1 MHLENLPN
9 LRCVNIGGSP
19 MAKEFPL
26 ESLNIINCPK
36 IEILD
41 IPHIK
46 LTNIDISGLKN
57 LYELHCYNSSISTIW
72 VWDGFDSSTFDEWS
86 VPEGVE
92 CKIKQ

>member
-1 MHLENLPN
+1 
-9 LRCVNIGGSP
+9 

-72 VWDGFDSSTFDEWS
+72 VWDGFDPSTFDEWR